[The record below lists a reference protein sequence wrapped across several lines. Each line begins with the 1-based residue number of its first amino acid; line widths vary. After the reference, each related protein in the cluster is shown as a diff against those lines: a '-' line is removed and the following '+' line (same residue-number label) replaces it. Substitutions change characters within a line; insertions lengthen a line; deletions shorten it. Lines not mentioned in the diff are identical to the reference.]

1 MKENNFYRKVFIT
14 TLLTALFFAS
24 CTTSIQDIRED
35 VDKYEGKEV
44 TVSGEVIET
53 TNILIKKYYKIKDES
68 GEINIVTK
76 EALPEKNTQVT
87 VTGTVEKMLK
97 IGDLEMLAIKEKER
111 K

>member
-1 MKENNFYRKVFIT
+1 MEKIGFYRKVFIT

-24 CTTSIQDIRED
+24 CTTSIQDVKDNI
-35 VDKYEGKEV
+35 DKYEGKEV
-44 TVSGEVIET
+44 TVSGEVVET
-53 TNILIKKYYKIKDES
+53 TNILVKKYYKIKDES
-68 GEINIVTK
+68 GEINIITK
-76 EALPEKNTQVT
+76 ESLPEKNTQVT